1 MLGESMK
8 TPYLKFE
15 KLCTLT
21 NAVEKLAGCVST
33 DRNFLMTDADFFGR
47 NPSYHLI
54 EQATTLETVHLPPSS
69 TKFSDG
75 KYAGQKEGRRKRIRK
90 AHHIP
95 GIELVT
101 SSLRSTNST
110 SVQQPF
116 ATDHTL
122 LVYFFVSPWL
132 Y

>member
-1 MLGESMK
+1 MSMK

-33 DRNFLMTDADFFGR
+33 DRNFLMTNADFIGR

-54 EQATTLETVHLPPSS
+54 EQSTTLETVHLPPSS
-69 TKFSDG
+69 AKFSDG
-75 KYAGQKEGRRKRIRK
+75 KYAGQKESSRERIRK

-116 ATDHTL
+116 GRHLNGL
-122 LVYFFVSPWL
+122 LFY
-132 Y
+132 

>member
-69 TKFSDG
+69 AKFSDG
-75 KYAGQKEGRRKRIRK
+75 KYEGQKEGRRKRIRK

-116 ATDHTL
+116 GRHLNGL
-122 LVYFFVSPWL
+122 LFY
-132 Y
+132 